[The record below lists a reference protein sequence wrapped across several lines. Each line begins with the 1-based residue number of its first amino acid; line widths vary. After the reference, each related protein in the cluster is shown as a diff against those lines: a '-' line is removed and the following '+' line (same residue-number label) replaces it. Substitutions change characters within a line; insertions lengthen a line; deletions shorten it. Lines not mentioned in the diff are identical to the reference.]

1 MKIHRFAI
9 LLLAVFATTQT
20 IMAAPY
26 QSVQQGPW
34 QAPTDNKFDS
44 TPPDA
49 ILRAGVTKLTNF
61 IKSGRAQNQEQALAF
76 MATEIEPYF
85 DFGYMTRWAAG
96 PAWRNMSPQQ
106 RAGMEEQLKSSFM
119 NTLAQK
125 LVTYTDQ
132 PIRYFTPRGQDS
144 NDVRVNAWIM
154 QPNGIPTRL
163 EFRFYQGRNGWKIFD
178 VKAEGSSAVVYYR
191 KQFKHLLQPE
201 HRSPYYY

>member
-1 MKIHRFAI
+1 MKIHRLAI
-9 LLLAVFATTQT
+9 LLLVVFAATQT
-20 IMAAPY
+20 VLAAPY
-26 QSVQQGPW
+26 TPVQQGLW
-34 QAPTDNKFDS
+34 QAPATGKFDA
-44 TPPDA
+44 TPPGA
-49 ILRAGVTKLTNF
+49 IVRAGVGKLTNF
-61 IKSGRAQNQEQALAF
+61 IKSGRAQNREQALAF

-106 RAGMEEQLKSSFM
+106 RAGMEDQLKESFM

-132 PIRYFTPRGQDS
+132 PIRYFTPRSQNS
-144 NDVRVNAWIM
+144 NDVRVSAWIM

-163 EFRFYQGRNGWKIFD
+163 EFRFYQHKDGWKIFD

-191 KQFKHLLQPE
+191 KQFQHLLHPE
-201 HRSPYYY
+201 RRSSYNY